1 MLSSELAAV
10 AGVTVRTLRHYHQIG
25 LLPEPPRTS
34 GDYRQYDVGHLVRV
48 LRITRL
54 TALGVP
60 LSALPAVLDDPTAAE
75 ELLDQLDRQAAAE
88 IERFTARRASIDVLR
103 STGAPPDLPPELSA
117 SQVALGPGV
126 PEHMARFEREQL
138 ILIAHL
144 LGEKGTAGLAAV
156 LDVPDDS
163 REALDSLTERFYAL
177 DADAP
182 DHEVEAL
189 IEEWVEQ
196 IRPLVETAAEAAK
209 GISSLDPASIELLDQ
224 LGARDLRPVQH
235 RAVRML
241 QQRLA
246 PEQSR
251 APRAPRP

>member
-1 MLSSELAAV
+1 MLSSELAAL

-60 LSALPAVLDDPTAAE
+60 LSALPDVLDDPTVAE

-88 IERFTARRASIDVLR
+88 IERLTARRASIDVLR

-117 SQVALGPGV
+117 WQAGPGLGV
-126 PEHMARFEREQL
+126 PEDMVGYEREQL
-138 ILIAHL
+138 VLIAHL
-144 LGEKGTAGLAAV
+144 LGEKGTAGLAAL
-156 LDVPDDS
+156 LDVPEDARAAS
-163 REALDSLTERFYAL
+163 AALTARFYAL
-177 DADAP
+177 DADTP
-182 DHEVEAL
+182 EHDVEAL
-189 IEEWVEQ
+189 IDEWVEQ
-196 IRPLVETAAEAAK
+196 IRPLVTST
-209 GISSLDPASIELLDQ
+209 GGMSSLDPLAPALLDQ
-224 LGARDLRPVQH
+224 LGARSLRPVQH
-235 RAVRML
+235 RVVRAL

-246 PEQSR
+246 RERSDSHD
-251 APRAPRP
+251 A

>member
-1 MLSSELAAV
+1 MLSSELAGL
-10 AGVTVRTLRHYHQIG
+10 AGVTVRALRHYHQIG

-60 LSALPAVLDDPTAAE
+60 LSALPEVLDDATVAE

-88 IERFTARRASIDVLR
+88 IERLTARRASIDVLR
-103 STGAPPDLPPELSA
+103 NTGAPLDLPPELSA
-117 SQVALGPGV
+117 GPAAPSPGV
-126 PEHMARFEREQL
+126 PEDMVRYERDQL

-144 LGEKGTAGLAAV
+144 LGEKGAAV
-156 LDVPDDS
+156 LA
-163 REALDSLTERFYAL
+163 ALFDIPEDARAASARLTARFYAL
-177 DADAP
+177 DADTP

-189 IEEWVEQ
+189 IDGWVEQ
-196 IRPLVETAAEAAK
+196 SRPLVTTAESM
-209 GISSLDPASIELLDQ
+209 SSLDPRAPALLDQ
-224 LGARDLRPVQH
+224 LGARSLRPVQH
-235 RAVRML
+235 RVVRAI

-246 PEQSR
+246 RE
-251 APRAPRP
+251 RPGSHEA

>member
-1 MLSSELAAV
+1 MLSSELADL

-60 LSALPAVLDDPTAAE
+60 LSALPEVLDDPTTAE
-75 ELLDQLDRQAAAE
+75 TLLEQLDRQAAAE
-88 IERFTARRASIDVLR
+88 IERLTARRASIGVLR

-117 SQVALGPGV
+117 SQAAPGPGV
-126 PEHMARFEREQL
+126 PDHMVRYEREQL

-144 LGEKGTAGLAAV
+144 LGEKGTAGLAAL

-163 REALDSLTERFYAL
+163 RAALAALTERFYAL
-177 DADAP
+177 DADTS

-196 IRPLVETAAEAAK
+196 IRPLLETAK
-209 GISSLDPASIELLDQ
+209 DLSSPDPLATELLDQ

-235 RAVRML
+235 RAVRAL

-246 PEQSR
+246 PEQ
-251 APRAPRP
+251 PRAQGLPRP

>member
-1 MLSSELAAV
+1 MLSSELADL

-25 LLPEPPRTS
+25 LLAEPPRTS

-60 LSALPAVLDDPTAAE
+60 LSVLPEVLDDPTAAD
-75 ELLDQLDRQAAAE
+75 ELLDQLDHQAAAE
-88 IERFTARRASIDVLR
+88 IERLTARRASIDVLR
-103 STGAPPDLPPELSA
+103 STGAPPDLPPEFFA
-117 SQVALGPGV
+117 WYAEPGPVV
-126 PEHMARFEREQL
+126 PEDMVRYEREQL

-144 LGEKGTAGLAAV
+144 LGEEGATGLAAL
-156 LDVPDDS
+156 LDVPKDT
-163 REALDSLTERFYAL
+163 REATAVLTARFYDL
-177 DADAP
+177 DADTP

-196 IRPLVETAAEAAK
+196 IRPLVETAE
-209 GISSLDPASIELLDQ
+209 GMPSLDPLAPALLDQ
-224 LGARDLRPVQH
+224 LGARGLRPVQH
-235 RAVRML
+235 RAVRVL

-246 PEQSR
+246 SEQAAHR
-251 APRAPRP
+251 RCRRQK

>member
-1 MLSSELAAV
+1 MLSSELADL

-60 LSALPAVLDDPTAAE
+60 LSALPEVLDDPTAAA

-88 IERFTARRASIDVLR
+88 IERLTARRAGIDVLR
-103 STGAPPDLPPELSA
+103 STGTPPDLPPELSA
-117 SQVALGPGV
+117 WQAAPGPGV
-126 PEHMARFEREQL
+126 PEAMVRYEREQL

-144 LGEKGTAGLAAV
+144 LGEKGAARLAAL
-156 LDVPDDS
+156 LDVPEDARAAS
-163 REALDSLTERFYAL
+163 ATLTARFYVL
-177 DADAP
+177 DADTP

-189 IEEWVEQ
+189 IDEWVEQ
-196 IRPLVETAAEAAK
+196 IRPLVATTE
-209 GISSLDPASIELLDQ
+209 GMSSLDPLAPALLDQ
-224 LGARDLRPVQH
+224 LGARGLRPVQH
-235 RAVRML
+235 RVVRAL

-246 PEQSR
+246 RE
-251 APRAPRP
+251 RPDSPGA